1 MTKMHFMNW
10 TAKLIKHINES
21 RIAVFFD
28 KKADL
33 IARICL
39 PAGR

>member
-21 RIAVFFD
+21 RIAVYFD
-28 KKADL
+28 KK
-33 IARICL
+33 
-39 PAGR
+39 G